1 MDPSVSCAIKST
13 FKGFCLVFAII
24 MVFYWWF
31 ELIVEDEDYSLV
43 DYKKFQYQ
51 VTDTRLPE
59 ISLCIENPFISENLE
74 DINST
79 FSVENYIQFLK
90 GEIYDEQMKDIDYD
104 NVTVNL
110 ADYYLYSTVGW
121 NNGSFLTYTSQNETV
136 NKGTYVSYNGFLH
149 NKFVKCFA
157 SELDD
162 LHIGLFNWFQILY
175 IQNPFLNGLTG
186 TAGRGLVVVHHY
198 PRQFLVSL
206 NNVKFFSKTQDKS
219 NIDSSFIMSLYLKD
233 MEILNRR
240 NKRGGT
246 CLRESNRYDE
256 IMYEKHF
263 SNIGCRAP
271 YQKSNENFPICDTKE
286 KMRKTISLSSEIG
299 SQNVPPCQTM
309 SRLNFDYEEFDIPR
323 DQRDYR
329 GPFFGLQY
337 HIPDQYKLIKHSKS
351 ITTASAFGY
360 IGGYLALIL
369 GTVYIPDQYK
379 LKYFVFNV
387 L

>member
-31 ELIVEDEDYSLV
+31 ELIVEDDDYSLV

-149 NKFVKCFA
+149 NK
-157 SELDD
+157 
-162 LHIGLFNWFQILY
+162 Y
-175 IQNPFLNGLTG
+175 
-186 TAGRGLVVVHHY
+186 
-198 PRQFLVSL
+198 
-206 NNVKFFSKTQDKS
+206 
-219 NIDSSFIMSLYLKD
+219 
-233 MEILNRR
+233 
-240 NKRGGT
+240 
-246 CLRESNRYDE
+246 
-256 IMYEKHF
+256 
-263 SNIGCRAP
+263 
-271 YQKSNENFPICDTKE
+271 
-286 KMRKTISLSSEIG
+286 
-299 SQNVPPCQTM
+299 
-309 SRLNFDYEEFDIPR
+309 
-323 DQRDYR
+323 
-329 GPFFGLQY
+329 
-337 HIPDQYKLIKHSKS
+337 
-351 ITTASAFGY
+351 
-360 IGGYLALIL
+360 
-369 GTVYIPDQYK
+369 
-379 LKYFVFNV
+379 
-387 L
+387 